1 MMICKSWNFSRKC
14 CDQVCQQYFLFQNFY
29 LKDTEV
35 VFKADLKSQMVRNDK
50 IYVFIVIGIYFSC
63 NTENSCLE
71 PSFFDVIHGK
81 IQQQKQSKQF
91 EFFAEF
97 LLLQLKKID
106 SNIFFLKAFNLSF
119 QSLPNT
125 TTVSIILFKTKMFKV
140 VDF

>member
-1 MMICKSWNFSRKC
+1 MICKSWNFSRKC
-14 CDQVCQQYFLFQNFY
+14 CDQVGQQYFLFQNFY

-35 VFKADLKSQMVRNDK
+35 VFQADLKSQMVRNDK
-50 IYVFIVIGIYFSC
+50 IYVFIVIGLHFSG
-63 NTENSCLE
+63 NTENSCLK
-71 PSFFDVIHGK
+71 PSFFGVIHGK